1 MSQVQYLQP
10 SISTMNSTQSNR
22 SHSPDSSSIQPASS
36 RMSNSDMASTQIEQ
50 FEMTED
56 NAEEQ
61 GIESQRSHALPPVD
75 GGWGAWS
82 YLAAAT
88 ALEMLI
94 WGFANSYGVFLDH
107 YDTIYPKSS
116 VLPII
121 GTVAMGSMYTL
132 LCPAT
137 LWLTSHPRQR
147 IPAMWIG
154 LVFLGA
160 SLLGA
165 AFADSAGGLVV
176 TQGVLYGI
184 GGTLLWC
191 PPTNYMFEWFHAKRG
206 LAAGIMLSGTG
217 AGGLVMPLVSIGLL
231 EKFGKRTTLL
241 AIGIAYIILLT
252 LIIPFVRPRLPLSQQ
267 TTTRMP
273 KVNWDFLKHAPFWML
288 WLGVLFQGLAA
299 FMPST
304 YLPSYATALS
314 LSPTVGTIAIAMM
327 NTARVPG
334 QVFLG
339 YLADKL
345 GARKLIISMSLA
357 SGISVFAGWGAAKN
371 SGGLIGFSI
380 AFGVFAGSYTA
391 LLSSFTKVLNHD
403 DPHLPAIL
411 YALFY
416 LARGIGSII
425 SGPISSAL
433 MSNTSLGNAKGGYG
447 VQSFGVLIL
456 WTGAGMIMSGIGA
469 GYKTFKV
476 E

>member
-1 MSQVQYLQP
+1 MPQAKVQHPQHSASASTIVTNSDRP
-10 SISTMNSTQSNR
+10 SSPGVSSLRSHASRTTGSDDIST
-22 SHSPDSSSIQPASS
+22 P
-36 RMSNSDMASTQIEQ
+36 IEQ
-50 FEMTED
+50 FEINEEGTEAD
-56 NAEEQ
+56 ADADVS
-61 GIESQRSHALPPVD
+61 GVRRSNGHGLPPVD
-75 GGWGAWS
+75 GGWGAWT

-116 VLPII
+116 MLPII
-121 GTVAMGSMYTL
+121 GTVAM
-132 LCPAT
+132 
-137 LWLTSHPRQR
+137 R
-147 IPAMWIG
+147 IPAMWVG
-154 LVFLGA
+154 VVFLGA
-160 SLLGA
+160 GLLGA
-165 AFADSAGGLVV
+165 AFAESAGGLVV

-191 PPTNYMFEWFHAKRG
+191 PPTNYMFEWFHSKRG

-217 AGGLVMPLVSIGLL
+217 AGGLFMPLISIGLL
-231 EKFGKRTTLL
+231 ERFGKRTTLL
-241 AIGIAYIILLT
+241 AIGIGYIILLT

-267 TTTRMP
+267 TTTRIP

-314 LSPTVGTIAIAMM
+314 LSPTIGTIAIALM

-345 GARKLIISMSLA
+345 GARKLIISMALA
-357 SGISVFAGWGAAKN
+357 SGISVFAGWGAAKD

-380 AFGVFAGSYTA
+380 AFGIFAGSYTA

-425 SGPISSAL
+425 SGPISAAL
-433 MSNTSLGNAKGGYG
+433 MNHTTLGNAKGGYG
-447 VQSFGVLIL
+447 VQGFGVLIL

-469 GYKTFKV
+469 GYKTFKMD
-476 E
+476 

>member
-1 MSQVQYLQP
+1 
-10 SISTMNSTQSNR
+10 
-22 SHSPDSSSIQPASS
+22 
-36 RMSNSDMASTQIEQ
+36 
-50 FEMTED
+50 
-56 NAEEQ
+56 
-61 GIESQRSHALPPVD
+61 
-75 GGWGAWS
+75 
-82 YLAAAT
+82 
-88 ALEMLI
+88 
-94 WGFANSYGVFLDH
+94 
-107 YDTIYPKSS
+107 
-116 VLPII
+116 
-121 GTVAMGSMYTL
+121 MGSMYLL
-132 LCPAT
+132 LCPST
-137 LWLTSHPRQR
+137 SWLTSHPGQRQ
-147 IPAMWIG
+147 PAMWVG

-160 SLLGA
+160 GLIGA
-165 AFADSAGGLVV
+165 AFGETAGSLVI

-184 GGTLLWC
+184 GGTMLWC
-191 PPTNYMFEWFHAKRG
+191 PPTNYMFEWFSRRRG

-217 AGGLVMPLVSIGLL
+217 AGGLVMPLISIALL
-231 EKFGKRTTLL
+231 EKYALL
-241 AIGIAYIILLT
+241 
-252 LIIPFVRPRLPLSQQ
+252 IPFIRPRLPVSHQIA
-267 TTTRMP
+267 TRRP
-273 KVNWDFLKHAPFWML
+273 NIQWDFIKHAPFWLL

-314 LSPTVGTIAIAMM
+314 LSPTMGTLSIAMM

-345 GARKLIISMSLA
+345 GARKSIIAMALA

-371 SGGLIGFSI
+371 AGGLIAFSV

-425 SGPISSAL
+425 SGPISSSL
-433 MSNTSLGNAKGGYG
+433 MSSTSLSNAEGGYG

-456 WTGAGMIMSGIGA
+456 WTGAGMVMSGIGA